1 MAAVNAESGQR
12 FGNFGRRMD
21 VRMGEWGPK
30 IEGEVKR
37 VIAYLNDDV
46 VPEVRR
52 NSSTALRAA
61 SQRLARL
68 AEHLDQRTA
77 PPYRSPDSGA
87 R

>member
-1 MAAVNAESGQR
+1 MAATNAESGQR
-12 FGNFGRRMD
+12 FGNFGRRVD
-21 VRMGEWGPK
+21 VHLGEWGPK

-61 SQRLARL
+61 SRGLARM

-77 PPYRSPDSGA
+77 PPDRGPESGA